1 MKQTFLLLILLLLG
15 WEASAQTVKGTV
27 TTEDG
32 GEPLIG
38 VAIQLKGTDSGTYT
52 SIKGDYQLTVPS
64 MGALFFDSGPQPV
77 LVFSYAGYE
86 TVEVPVDG
94 RGEINVVLKPLATE
108 LDEVVVTGT
117 AAGLSPKTLSYSVGR
132 IREADLLTVPTPT
145 LGIGLQGKVPGL
157 LVNQVGGQPG
167 QGAYFQVRSANALAN
182 GQQPLLIVDGIFLS
196 GATLAD
202 INPEDIDR
210 VEILKGS
217 AGTSLYGS
225 QAANGVIQ
233 IFTRRGKNLEVG
245 ETRVT
250 YRGEAGLSEAPSR
263 YDLNTFTN
271 REILDPDPPQPIL
284 GNPTEDNIH
293 NTVLP
298 NLQDYQ
304 EDYLFDRGLYL
315 SNYLAVEGKTQ
326 ATNFLLSYQ
335 RLRDEGVFQASDGY
349 TRNAFR
355 LNLDHLISN
364 KFGVKVS
371 SAYSTSRQDLLAPV
385 SSGPNSYLAT
395 MLFMT
400 PMFDLEASNEE
411 DGSSYDWD
419 IDNTGFGITNPL
431 YDRANSD
438 QEVRRTRLLGNL
450 EGNYYVNDWLTLG
463 VSAALDRAANAF
475 EHFLQKGYL
484 SINVPGQ
491 FGPLVTAGVNNSN
504 GGGIQR
510 TNLVSSY
517 FVTRANA
524 VVQRR
529 FGKLDM
535 ALRTSFLYED
545 LTHTFNSAIG
555 EDMAVSDIRS
565 LDNARRNIF
574 ISSRDEEIVG
584 YSGFA
589 VADLQ
594 YDEKLIFSGLFR
606 REGSSLFGPENRWA
620 NYYRVSGAY
629 RLTEDINVRWLD
641 ELKLRASMGT
651 SGIRPAYDQRFES
664 FRLENGTAVKGTLG
678 NEFLRPAYSTE
689 MEIGIDARLFK
700 AFDLEF
706 NYSQITTEDQ
716 ILLTPLSGAAGFSGQ
731 WRNAG
736 TLDATVYE
744 AGLNIDFAQLFNAK
758 RSGLHWNLMT
768 TFSRVEQTIS
778 RLDVP
783 AYTTG
788 PGLEASSLFLIE
800 EGRSFGTMV
809 GEVFATSLDQLQGQE
824 GIDPDA
830 YAINSAGYVVAKE
843 VLGTPQETPY
853 KLVDANGNP
862 LVQPIG
868 DINPDFRMGFA
879 NTLAFKGLQLYTLFD
894 WKKGGDIYNLTRQWL
909 YRDQRHGDVSADP
922 DVPASFYGSDG
933 LYNVLVANNHFVE
946 DGSFFMLREAALSY
960 TFQQPGGLFRGMESI
975 RLSLIGRNLF
985 TLTDYSGFHPD
996 VTTPPRDI
1004 NTLSNRAPDARGS
1017 DRFTPNGDPNLFYV
1031 DAFNYPIRRTFTFS
1045 LQATF

>member
-1 MKQTFLLLILLLLG
+1 MKHALLLLSLLLGG
-15 WEASAQTVKGTV
+15 WTASAQTIKGIV
-27 TTEDG
+27 TTEEG
-32 GEPLIG
+32 GDPLIG
-38 VAIQLKGTDSGTYT
+38 VAVQLKGTDAGTYT
-52 SIKGDYQLTVPS
+52 SVEGDYQIGLPS
-64 MGALFFDSGPQPV
+64 LGGLFFDSGPSPV
-77 LVFSYAGYE
+77 LVFSYTGYE

-94 RGEINVVLKPLATE
+94 REEINIVLQPLATD
-108 LDEVVVTGT
+108 LNEVVVTGT
-117 AAGLSPKTLSYSVGR
+117 AAGQSPRTLSYSVGR
-132 IREADLLTVPTPT
+132 IRQAELLTVPTPT
-145 LGIGLQGKVPGL
+145 LGIGMQGKVPGL

-167 QGAYFQVRSANALAN
+167 QGAYFQVRSANAIAN
-182 GQQPLLIVDGIFLS
+182 GQQPLLIVDGAFLS

-210 VEILKGS
+210 IEILKGS

-233 IFTRRGKNLEVG
+233 LFTRRGQNMEVG

-250 YRGEAGLSEAPSR
+250 YRGEAGISEAPNR

-284 GNPTEDNIH
+284 GNPTESNIH
-293 NTVLP
+293 NTLLP

-304 EDYLFDRGLYL
+304 EDILFDRGLYL

-326 ATNFLLSYQ
+326 ATNFLVSFQ
-335 RLRDEGVFQASDGY
+335 RLRDEGVFAASDGY

-364 KFGVKVS
+364 KFGIKVS
-371 SAYSTSRQDLLAPV
+371 SSYSTSRQDLLASV
-385 SSGPNSYLAT
+385 SNGPNSYLAT
-395 MLFMT
+395 TLFMT
-400 PMFDLEASNEE
+400 PMFDLNASNEE
-411 DGSSYDWD
+411 DGSAYDWD

-431 YDRANSD
+431 YDRANGEQD
-438 QEVRRTRLLGNL
+438 ARRTRLIGNL

-463 VSAALDRAANAF
+463 FSTAFDRATNAF

-484 SINVPGQ
+484 STNVPGQ
-491 FGPLVTAGVNNSN
+491 FGPLITAGVDNSN

-510 TNLVSSY
+510 TNLVSNY
-517 FVTRANA
+517 FVSRANA
-524 VVQRR
+524 VVRR
-529 FGKLDM
+529 EFGKLDM
-535 ALRTSFLYED
+535 ALRASFLYED
-545 LTHTFNSAIG
+545 LTHTFNGAIG
-555 EDMAVSDIRS
+555 EDLAVSDVRS
-565 LDNARRNIF
+565 LDNARRNVF
-574 ISSRDEEIVG
+574 ISSEDQEIVG

-589 VADLQ
+589 VVDLQ
-594 YDEKLIFSGLFR
+594 YDEKLIFSGLLR

-629 RLTEDINVRWLD
+629 RLTEDIDIRWLD
-641 ELKLRASMGT
+641 ELKLRASIGT
-651 SGIRPAYDQRFES
+651 SGIRPAYDQRFET
-664 FRLENGTAVKGTLG
+664 FRLESGTAVKGTLG
-678 NEFLRPAYSTE
+678 NAFLRPVYSTE
-689 MEIGIDARLFK
+689 IEVGVNARLFK

-706 NYSQITTEDQ
+706 NYSRITTDDQ
-716 ILLTPLSGAAGFSGQ
+716 ILLVPLSGAAGFSGQ

-758 RSGLHWNLMT
+758 RSGLRWDLMT
-768 TFSRVEQTIS
+768 TFSRVEQTVR

-800 EGRSFGTMV
+800 EGASFGTMI
-809 GEVFATSLDQLQGQE
+809 GEVFATSLEQLEGQE
-824 GIDPDA
+824 GIDPDN
-830 YAINSAGYVVAKE
+830 YTLNSAGYVVAAE
-843 VLGTPQETPY
+843 QLGTAREVPY
-853 KLVDANGNP
+853 KLVDASGNP

-879 NTLAFKGLQLYTLFD
+879 NTIAFRGLQLYTLFD
-894 WKKGGDIYNLTRQWL
+894 WKKGGDIYNLGRQWL

-922 DVPASFYGSDG
+922 DIAASFYGSDG

-960 TFQQPGGLFRGMESI
+960 TFRQPTGMFSAMESI
-975 RLSLIGRNLF
+975 RFSLIGRNLF
-985 TLTDYSGFHPD
+985 TITDYSGFHPD
-996 VTTPPRDI
+996 VSAPPRDV
-1004 NTLSNRAPDARGS
+1004 NTWTNRSPDARGG
-1017 DRFTPNGDPNLFYV
+1017 DQFTPNGDPNLFYV
-1031 DAFNYPIRRTFTFS
+1031 DAFNYPIRRSFTFS
-1045 LQATF
+1045 LQVTF